1 MDSTMWYILETYY
14 DSSQGTIDL
23 GNGILTELFP
33 LTVGVK
39 QGGILSPSLFHA
51 FIDDLIHQCTKKNI
65 GAYLYCLNISIIV
78 YADDIILLSPSD
90 TQLQMLLDTCGEYI
104 KFWRI
109 KFNPKKSNI
118 MEFGPQFFK
127 HSSFFLNNIA
137 ILKTDFGQIS
147 HENKA

>member
-1 MDSTMWYILETYY
+1 MWYILKIYY

-23 GNGILTELFP
+23 GNGILSELFP

-39 QGGILSPSLFHA
+39 QEGILSPSLFYA

-65 GAYLYCLNISIIV
+65 GAYLYRLNISIIV

-90 TQLQMLLDTCGEYI
+90 TQLEMLFDTCGEYS

-109 KFNPKKSNI
+109 KFNAKKWNLVHNSSNI
-118 MEFGPQFFK
+118 RHF
-127 HSSFFLNNIA
+127 S
-137 ILKTDFGQIS
+137 
-147 HENKA
+147 